1 MFKMGQSAKKILE
14 GLKEAKKCKVNTSG
28 WKNEQQG
35 TTRGQDKTWTD
46 LAIANLLLVVNG
58 KQRNGDDVVH
68 KGAGDVGCQKK
79 RQGSWKSKLS
89 HLSSLSKESHTMTLN
104 KMSCHF
110 FIMAAEENTQE
121 RQAGSLKAI
130 HKPSLIL
137 TGFCWVVQRRIRLK

>member
-1 MFKMGQSAKKILE
+1 MFKTGQSAKKILE
-14 GLKEAKKCKVNTSG
+14 GLKEGKKCKVNTSG

-35 TTRGQDKTWTD
+35 TARGQDKTWDD
-46 LAIANLLLVVNG
+46 LVTAHLLLVVNG
-58 KQRNGDDVVH
+58 EQRNRDDAVH

-104 KMSCHF
+104 KMSSHF

-121 RQAGSLKAI
+121 R
-130 HKPSLIL
+130 
-137 TGFCWVVQRRIRLK
+137 